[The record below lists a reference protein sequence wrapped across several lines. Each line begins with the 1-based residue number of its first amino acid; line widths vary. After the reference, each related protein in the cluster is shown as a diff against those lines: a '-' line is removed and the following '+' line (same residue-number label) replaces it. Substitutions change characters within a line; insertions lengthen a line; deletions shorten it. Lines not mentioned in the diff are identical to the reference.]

1 LVLSFT
7 LLTLFGIVQL
17 ATTAFYQVSADGAT
31 FVAAHDTVATYGD
44 PTTSNASAA
53 QSSGTTAF
61 KRIVA
66 GSISVLNPSS
76 STFET
81 DVSQQVP
88 GISALG
94 NASALTVS
102 SRLVEE
108 STGSTSGQAASNCT
122 IAATTILDG
131 AIAGLPTG
139 TVVPGVNPSS
149 APIGLISAG
158 ALITQTG
165 TSAGFTL
172 SGSPIVSK
180 IGSTYTPIATQLANV
195 TTDLTPVTSFL
206 TALPLGLGTTIEAK
220 LGPALSTIFS
230 QALGGTFN
238 AVSAQ
243 STVSSTLNAVPG
255 IGLLASPIES
265 LLINATGGTNNG
277 LLGSSGPLA
286 AIAGAETALNA
297 ADAAA
302 TAAAC
307 TPAGG

>member
-1 LVLSFT
+1 M
-7 LLTLFGIVQL
+7 
-17 ATTAFYQVSADGAT
+17 
-31 FVAAHDTVATYGD
+31 
-44 PTTSNASAA
+44 
-53 QSSGTTAF
+53 
-61 KRIVA
+61 
-66 GSISVLNPSS
+66 
-76 STFET
+76 
-81 DVSQQVP
+81 
-88 GISALG
+88 
-94 NASALTVS
+94 
-102 SRLVEE
+102 
-108 STGSTSGQAASNCT
+108 
-122 IAATTILDG
+122 
-131 AIAGLPTG
+131 
-139 TVVPGVNPSS
+139 
-149 APIGLISAG
+149 
-158 ALITQTG
+158 ITQTG